1 MPLDVSTVSYA
12 LPEGV
17 DPPALLAYLDKRFP
31 VISEPGGSR
40 TYTVLDTAD
49 RRLRAAGVDL
59 DLETGRGGPRLV
71 LRESGGRPP
80 LVAEVR
86 RPRRNRYLLRDVP
99 AGPLRERLGPIV
111 GVRALLPLANVKV
124 GAQLV
129 RVLNADDKTVARVSL
144 ASPIALVGDGDAGTV
159 PLTPRV
165 DVSGVLGYP
174 KPLGRV
180 TATVRRGPKGG
191 LVDAPVSLADEAIAA
206 VGGDPEGIR
215 TKVRVDLR
223 RGQRTDRAAV
233 AVLGDLAGMV
243 EANLPGTLADL
254 DTEFLH
260 DLRVA
265 VRRSRSVLRELK
277 GAFPPQPLATQR
289 DALRWVQAVTG
300 PTRDLDVQLL
310 DWDHLVSAIPV
321 ERHAALAP
329 VRALLVR
336 HRAAAFRALRR
347 ELRGPTYRHG
357 WDDYRAFLAGDL
369 GPTGERPDASK
380 PIVDV
385 AGRRIRK
392 VYGRMLAMGAA
403 IDASSPAT
411 DLHELRKR
419 GKELR
424 YLLELFGGL
433 WPRSVVKP
441 MVRSLK
447 GLQDVLGV
455 HQDREVQ
462 ASYLRGLA
470 GELAKTTGGPAALL
484 ALGVLVDRLDAEQHE
499 ARDTFA
505 ERFAAFAAAAQ
516 QELVGEVFS

>member
-71 LRESGGRPP
+71 LREPGGRPP
-80 LVAEVR
+80 LVADVR

-144 ASPIALVGDGDAGTV
+144 ASPIALVGGGDAGTV

-191 LVDAPVSLADEAIAA
+191 LVDAPLSLADEAIAA

-223 RGQRTDRAAV
+223 PGQRTDRAAV

-277 GAFPPQPLATQR
+277 GAFPPEPLATQR

-347 ELRGPTYRHG
+347 ELRGPAYRHA
-357 WDDYRAFLAGDL
+357 WDDYRAFLAGEL
-369 GPTGERPDASK
+369 GPTGERPDARK

-392 VYGRMLAMGAA
+392 VHGRMLAMGGA

-470 GELAKTTGGPAALL
+470 GELAKTTGGPPALL

-505 ERFAAFAAAAQ
+505 ERFAAFAAADQ